1 MGQVYGVEA
10 GWSYI
15 EEDEYKNVLNCIVAE
30 RNEKRGQKVR
40 SIALLSYACLI
51 CSQHYESSDL
61 NTCRWDKAGVNL
73 LPFLEV
79 PGRGTTFWMT
89 WRIWISEYGVNHEP
103 LAR

>member
-15 EEDEYKNVLNCIVAE
+15 EEDEYKNVLNCIVAG

-40 SIALLSYACLI
+40 SICSFVLCLFDRHHI
-51 CSQHYESSDL
+51 L
-61 NTCRWDKAGVNL
+61 
-73 LPFLEV
+73 
-79 PGRGTTFWMT
+79 MT
-89 WRIWISEYGVNHEP
+89 WHIWISEYGVNHEP

>member
-40 SIALLSYACLI
+40 SICSFVLCLFDMFSI
-51 CSQHYESSDL
+51 LRVLRFEHL
-61 NTCRWDKAGVNL
+61 
-73 LPFLEV
+73 
-79 PGRGTTFWMT
+79 
-89 WRIWISEYGVNHEP
+89 
-103 LAR
+103 